1 MSASSKKKL
10 RKAEVEAK
18 LTEKQLAEQKE
29 AKKLSIYSIIFGVV
43 IAAMLIIAVTTAV
56 YRGVTNSGVLERS
69 TAVTVG
75 EHKVSGAEL
84 NIYYI
89 ESVNYFMQQYGSYA
103 SLFGLDTT
111 KSLDE
116 QVIDE
121 ETGLTWADDFLTSA
135 KDTLRSTY
143 AMVDLA
149 KAEGF
154 ELTEADI
161 NNIEVTVNN
170 MSAYAVRY
178 GYPDV
183 DTYLQANYGRG
194 CTVELFKAYLT
205 NTTLARAYVNHYTE
219 SLSYTDADLR
229 ALEAENFD
237 AYSAFT
243 YSTYNLTA
251 NMFLSGGT
259 KGEDGTTTYT
269 DEERATA
276 LANAEE
282 AAKVL
287 TAEDIKT
294 VADLNAAIAALP
306 VNADAASASSTT
318 NTDYAYSSVSA
329 NIRDWLADDA
339 RKDGD
344 LTYIANTSTS
354 TAEDGTETTTTN
366 GYTVV
371 MFHSVN
377 DNTFPLANVRHILI
391 AYEGGT
397 QDESGNTTYNLSEK
411 QAAETAAANLLD
423 TWEINGATEEA
434 FAALATE
441 HSDDTGSTA
450 NGGLYEDIYPGQ
462 MVPAFND
469 WCFDESREI
478 GDVGLVHTDYGCHAM
493 YFVGDSETTYRDFL
507 LTNTLKNQ
515 DTNDWYNAALEKVTV
530 TDVNLKHIS
539 TDLVLSN

>member
-43 IAAMLIIAVTTAV
+43 IAAMLVTAV
-56 YRGVTNSGVLERS
+56 ATAVSRTITNSGVYERS

-75 EHKVSGAEL
+75 EHDVSAAEL
-84 NIYYI
+84 NIYFI
-89 ESVNYFMQQYGSYA
+89 EAVNSFMQQYGSFA
-103 SLFGLDTT
+103 SYFGLDTT
-111 KSLDE
+111 KPLDE
-116 QVIDE
+116 QVVNE
-121 ETGLTWADDFLTSA
+121 ETGMTWADDFLTSA

-170 MSAYAVRY
+170 MSAHAVMY

-243 YSTYNLTA
+243 YSVYNLNTSK
-251 NMFLSGGT
+251 FLTGGT
-259 KGEDGTTTYT
+259 KDEAGNTTYT
-269 DEERATA
+269 DEEQAA
-276 LANAEE
+276 AVAAAEE
-282 AAKVL
+282 AAKTL
-287 TAEDIKT
+287 TADGIKT

-306 VNADAASASSTT
+306 VNAEQENAASTSYTDHAYASV
-318 NTDYAYSSVSA
+318 NA
-329 NIRDWLADDA
+329 NLREWLSDDA

-397 QDESGNTTYNLSEK
+397 QDENGNTTYNLSEQK
-411 QAAETAAANLLD
+411 AAETAAANLLD

-469 WCFDESREI
+469 WCFDESREV
-478 GDVGLVHTDYGCHAM
+478 GDVGLVHTDHGCHAM

-507 LTNTLKNQ
+507 LTNTLK
-515 DTNDWYNAALEKVTV
+515 TNATNEWYAAELEKVTV

-539 TDLVLSN
+539 TDLVLSR

>member
-29 AKKLSIYSIIFGVV
+29 AKRLSIYSIIFGVV
-43 IAAMLIIAVTTAV
+43 IAAMLVTAV
-56 YRGVTNSGVLERS
+56 ATAVSRTITNSGVYERS

-75 EHKVSGAEL
+75 EHDVSAAEL
-84 NIYYI
+84 NIYFI
-89 ESVNYFMQQYGSYA
+89 EAVNSFMQQYGSLA
-103 SLFGLDTT
+103 SYFGLDTT
-111 KSLDE
+111 KPLDE
-116 QVIDE
+116 QVVNE
-121 ETGLTWADDFLTSA
+121 ETGMTWADDFLTSA

-243 YSTYNLTA
+243 YSVYNLNTSK
-251 NMFLSGGT
+251 FLTGGT
-259 KGEDGTTTYT
+259 KDEAGNTTYT
-269 DEERATA
+269 DEEQAA
-276 LANAEE
+276 AVAAAEE
-282 AAKVL
+282 AAKTL
-287 TAEDIKT
+287 TTDGIKT

-306 VNADAASASSTT
+306 VNAEQENAASTSYTDHAYASV
-318 NTDYAYSSVSA
+318 NA
-329 NIRDWLADDA
+329 NLREWLSDDA

-397 QDESGNTTYNLSEK
+397 QDENGNTTYNLSEQK
-411 QAAETAAANLLD
+411 AAETAAANLLD

-462 MVPAFND
+462 MVTAFND
-469 WCFDESREI
+469 WCFDVSREV
-478 GDVGLVHTDYGCHAM
+478 GDVGLVHTGYGCHAM

-507 LTNTLKNQ
+507 LTNTLK
-515 DTNDWYNAALEKVTV
+515 TNATNEWYAAELEKVTV

-539 TDLVLSN
+539 TDLVLSR